1 MKVTLVIGQGGKI
14 VGTAN
19 HVQSSNPA
27 MGDGGP
33 VAGPGQ
39 SVHVIDMPRELE
51 SVKDARISSK
61 TSAVP
66 SIALKEDKLIAPDRI
81 T

>member
-19 HVQSSNPA
+19 HVRSSKPV

-39 SVHVIDMPRELE
+39 SVHVIDVPNELE
-51 SVKDARISSK
+51 SVKDAEEFHRK
-61 TSAVP
+61 LQPYVP
-66 SIALKEDKLIAPDRI
+66 SR
-81 T
+81 

>member
-1 MKVTLVIGQGGKI
+1 LKVTLVIGQGGKI

-39 SVHVIDMPRELE
+39 SVHVIDVPRELE
-51 SVKDARISSK
+51 SVKDAEEFHRK
-61 TSAVP
+61 LQPYLP
-66 SIALKEDKLIAPDRI
+66 SR
-81 T
+81 